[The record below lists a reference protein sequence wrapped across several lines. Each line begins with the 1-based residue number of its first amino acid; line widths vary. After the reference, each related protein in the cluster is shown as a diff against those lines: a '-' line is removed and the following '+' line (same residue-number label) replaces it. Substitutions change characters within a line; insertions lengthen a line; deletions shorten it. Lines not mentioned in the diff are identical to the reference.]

1 MIAISPVASLGGLTL
16 APTASHGSF
25 TKANG
30 FGAYLS
36 HALTHLSQAQTTAET
51 DVAQAISG
59 QGSITQAMTAV
70 SESQTA
76 LDVAT
81 SMRNALVQAG
91 TSIMNLQI

>member
-1 MIAISPVASLGGLTL
+1 
-16 APTASHGSF
+16 
-25 TKANG
+25 
-30 FGAYLS
+30 LS
-36 HALTHLSQAQTTAET
+36 HTLTHLSQAQTTAET

>member
-1 MIAISPVASLGGLTL
+1 MMAISPVISLSGLTL
-16 APTASHGSF
+16 TPTTSPTAS

-30 FGAYLS
+30 FGAYFS
-36 HALTHLSQAQTTAET
+36 HALDHLSQAQTAAET

>member
-1 MIAISPVASLGGLTL
+1 MIAISPVTALSGLTL
-16 APTASHGSF
+16 TPTASPTAS

-36 HALTHLSQAQTTAET
+36 HALAHLSQAQTTAET